1 VPVSGDRVTNEFIL
15 VTILAAVDGT
25 HRMAPVNS
33 SQDVKA
39 ALSLLGGM
47 RVDQVAAVEVMWT
60 PQAEGDTLTAE
71 ELMIDYPKLV
81 PL

>member
-1 VPVSGDRVTNEFIL
+1 MVVIQNGPSSCNDWNIRR
-15 VTILAAVDGT
+15 LA
-25 HRMAPVNS
+25 
-33 SQDVKA
+33 
-39 ALSLLGGM
+39 LG
-47 RVDQVAAVEVMWT
+47 VFLQDQVAAVEVMWT